1 MPMSRKNTLL
11 TLAILLGGAIM
22 GALGG
27 AYLALTHD
35 LPQIR
40 SLENFQP
47 ESVTRVYSSDNVLLS
62 ELFVAKRHP
71 VSIRSMPE
79 YLIQAI
85 ITTEDRKFY
94 RHSGVDLKGVARAII
109 KDVMAGEFVEGAS
122 TITQQLA
129 KTLFLTPRKTLIRKL
144 KEAMLAFQLERRY
157 TKDEILELYL
167 NQIYFGSGAYGV
179 EAAARI
185 YFGKPVS
192 TLTIDECAL
201 IAAMPRSPSR
211 YSPRVNP
218 DLAVKRRNIVLKLMH
233 SVGHLT
239 DQQYLAAVRTE
250 LMLAPGQSNTAKAPY
265 FVAYVKQ
272 LLERE
277 IGATRLYKD
286 GLVIRTTLNYGL
298 QAAAEKAVSDGLTS
312 LQIRMLE
319 NEVVMPAPQAAL
331 IAISVQNGQI
341 LAMVGGRDFGESPF
355 NRATAAMRQP
365 GSAFKP
371 FVFGCAIENGYPQ
384 NMLILD
390 SPVVYAGAEKNEQ
403 WQPQNFS
410 RGYEG
415 EITLRRALA
424 VSQNIPAVRLAEKLG
439 PQAVIT
445 FSRRLGISAPLT
457 SDLSLAL
464 GSSEVSLIELVKAY
478 AIFANRGQQVNP
490 VAISE
495 IVDRHGRVLWQP
507 ERSRKIAMSPASAAI
522 LTNMLT
528 AVIKEGTGSA
538 ASVLNRPLAGKT
550 GTTNK
555 TRDALFIG
563 YSPSI
568 SAGVWVGQ
576 DSGASLG
583 KGETGARAA
592 LPIWMDFMNAALDQA
607 SLEQFDI
614 PETVVFRYIDPIKGT
629 YLNEKHPHAVA
640 ALFKK
645 K

>member
-1 MPMSRKNTLL
+1 MSRKSTLL
-11 TLAILLGGAIM
+11 TIAILLAGAVM

-40 SLENFQP
+40 SLESFQP
-47 ESVTRVYSSDNVLLS
+47 ESVTRVYSSDNVLLT

-71 VSIRSMPE
+71 VSIHSMPAS
-79 YLIQAI
+79 LIEAI

-109 KDVMAGEFVEGAS
+109 KDIMAGEFVEGAS

-144 KEAMLAFQLERRY
+144 KEAVLAFQMERRY

-192 TLTIDECAL
+192 ELVIEESAL

-218 DLAVKRRNIVLKLMH
+218 ALAVKRRNIVLKLMH
-233 SVGHLT
+233 SVGQLT
-239 DQQYLAAVRTE
+239 DQQYLTAVRSD
-250 LMLAPGQSNTAKAPY
+250 LNLAPGRENDAKAPY
-265 FVAYVKQ
+265 FVAHVKQ
-272 LLERE
+272 FLERE

-286 GLVIRTTLNYGL
+286 GLVIRTTLNYRL
-298 QAAAEKAVSDGLTS
+298 QTAAENAISDGLAS
-312 LQIRMLE
+312 LLPRMQQNQLSA
-319 NEVVMPAPQAAL
+319 PDPQAAL
-331 IAISVQNGQI
+331 IATSVSGGEI
-341 LAMVGGRDFGESPF
+341 LAMVGGRDFNESPF
-355 NRATAAMRQP
+355 NRSTNALRQP

-390 SPVVYAGAEKNEQ
+390 SPVVYRGAEAGKH

-410 RGYEG
+410 RGFEG

-445 FSRRLGISAPLT
+445 FSRRMGITSPL
-457 SDLSLAL
+457 SEDLSLAL
-464 GSSEVSLIELVKAY
+464 GSSEVTLIELVNAY
-478 AIFANRGQQVNP
+478 AIFANRGQQVSSI
-490 VAISE
+490 AIRE
-495 IVDRHGRVLWQP
+495 ILDRNGRIIWQP
-507 ERSRKIAMSPASAAI
+507 ERRRQLAMSPASAAI
-522 LTNMLT
+522 ITNMLS
-528 AVIKEGTGSA
+528 AVINEGTGSA
-538 ASVLNRPLAGKT
+538 AAALNRQLAGKT
-550 GTTNK
+550 GTTNN

-563 YSPSI
+563 YSPSV

-576 DSGASLG
+576 DSGATLG

-592 LPIWMDFMNAALDQA
+592 LPIWINFMKAALDPSA
-607 SLEQFDI
+607 PDRFDI
-614 PETVVFRYIDPIKGT
+614 PETVVARAIEPVRGSFLSED
-629 YLNEKHPHAVA
+629 HPTAVI

>member
-1 MPMSRKNTLL
+1 MSKKSILL
-11 TLAILLGGAIM
+11 TIVILLGGAMM

-40 SLENFQP
+40 SLEDFQP
-47 ESVTRVYSSDNVLLS
+47 ESVTRVYSDDNVLLT

-71 VSIRSMPE
+71 VSIGSMPAS
-79 YLIQAI
+79 LIDAI

-94 RHSGVDLKGVARAII
+94 RHSGVDLKGVARAIV
-109 KDVMAGEFVEGAS
+109 KDIMAGEFVEGAS

-144 KEAMLAFQLERRY
+144 REALLAFHLERRY

-185 YFGKPVS
+185 YFDKPVS
-192 TLTIDECAL
+192 NLTLEESAL

-218 DLAVKRRNIVLKLMH
+218 VLALKRRNIVLKLMR
-233 SVGHLT
+233 SVGKLD
-239 DQQYLAAVRTE
+239 DQQYLAAVHSD
-250 LMLAPGQSNTAKAPY
+250 LKLAPGKGNDAKAPY

-286 GLVIRTTLNYGL
+286 GLMIHTTLNYRL
-298 QAAAEKAVSDGLTS
+298 QTVAEKAVSKGLTS
-312 LQIRMLE
+312 LRLRMQQ
-319 NEVVMPAPQAAL
+319 NELAEPDPQAAL
-331 IAISVQNGQI
+331 VATSVSDGKI
-341 LAMVGGRDFGESPF
+341 LAMVGGRDFSESPF
-355 NRATAAMRQP
+355 NRATSAMRQP

-371 FVFGCAIENGYPQ
+371 FVFGCAIENGFPQ

-390 SPVVYAGAEKNEQ
+390 SPVVYKGAKEGDH

-424 VSQNIPAVRLAEKLG
+424 ISQNIPAVRLAEKLG

-445 FSRRLGISAPLT
+445 FSRRLGITSPLVN
-457 SDLSLAL
+457 DLSLAL
-464 GSSEVSLIELVKAY
+464 GSSEVTLIELVNAY
-478 AIFANRGQQVNP
+478 GIFANRGQQASSI
-490 VAISE
+490 AISE
-495 IVDRHGRVLWQP
+495 ILDRHGRIIWQP
-507 ERSRKIAMSPASAAI
+507 ERRHQLSMSPASAAI
-522 LTNMLT
+522 VTNMLS
-528 AVIKEGTGSA
+528 AVIHEGTGSA
-538 ASVLNRPLAGKT
+538 AADLNRQLAGKT
-550 GTTNK
+550 GTTND

-563 YSPSI
+563 YSPSVA
-568 SAGVWVGQ
+568 AGVWVGQ

-583 KGETGARAA
+583 KGETGSVAA
-592 LPIWMDFMNAALDQA
+592 LPIWIEFMRAALDQ
-607 SLEQFDI
+607 SSSGHFDV
-614 PETVVFRYIDPIKGT
+614 PETVVSRKIEPVKGMIVSEN
-629 YLNEKHPHAVA
+629 YPGAVV
-640 ALFKK
+640 ALFRKK
-645 K
+645 

>member
-1 MPMSRKNTLL
+1 MSKKNTLV
-11 TLAILLGGAIM
+11 AVVILLGGALL

-47 ESVTRVYSSDNVLLS
+47 ESVTRLYSSDNILLS
-62 ELFVAKRHP
+62 ELFTAKRHP
-71 VSIRSMPE
+71 VSITSMPKH
-79 YLIQAI
+79 LIDAV

-94 RHSGVDLKGVARAII
+94 RHSGVDIKGVARAVI
-109 KDVMAGEFVEGAS
+109 KDIMARDFVEGAS

-129 KTLFLTPRKTLIRKL
+129 KTLFLTPRKSLIRKL
-144 KEAMLAFQLERRY
+144 KEALLAFQLERRY

-185 YFGKPVS
+185 YFDKPVS
-192 TLTIDECAL
+192 ELSIEECAL

-218 DLAVKRRNIVLKLMH
+218 DLALKRRNIVLKLMH
-233 SVGHLT
+233 TVGQLT
-239 DQQYLAAVRTE
+239 DRQYLSAVRKD
-250 LMLAPGQSNTAKAPY
+250 LRLAPGPEDNAKAPY

-272 LLERE
+272 MLERE
-277 IGATRLYKD
+277 IGASRLYKD
-286 GLVIRTTLNYGL
+286 GLVIRTTLNFRL
-298 QAAAEKAVSDGLTS
+298 QTAAEKAVSEGLMS
-312 LQIRMLE
+312 LQMRMRQ
-319 NEVVMPAPQAAL
+319 NEIPAPSPQAAL
-331 IAISVQNGQI
+331 LAVSVSDGEV
-341 LAMVGGRDFGESPF
+341 LAMVGGRDYGESPF
-355 NRATAAMRQP
+355 NRATSALRQP

-390 SPVVYAGAEKNEQ
+390 SPVAYKGAGVGEQ

-410 RGYEG
+410 RGYMG

-424 VSQNIPAVRLAEKLG
+424 MSQNIPAVRLTEKLG

-445 FSRRLGISAPLT
+445 FSRRLGISSPLT
-457 SDLSLAL
+457 TDLSLAL
-464 GSSEVSLIELVKAY
+464 GSSEVSLIELVSAY
-478 AIFANRGQQVNP
+478 AVFANRGQRVSP

-495 IVDRHGRVLWQP
+495 IADRHGRIIWQP
-507 ERSRKIAMSPASAAI
+507 KRRRQIAMSPASAAI
-522 LTNMLT
+522 VTDMLS
-528 AVIKEGTGSA
+528 AVVTEGTGKA
-538 ASVLNRPLAGKT
+538 AAGIGRPIAGKT
-550 GTTNK
+550 GTTNN
-555 TRDALFIG
+555 TRDALFVG
-563 YSPSI
+563 YSPTI
-568 SAGVWVGQ
+568 AAGVWVGQ

-583 KGETGARAA
+583 AGETGARAA
-592 LPIWMDFMNAALDQA
+592 LPIWINFMKNALDQVPA
-607 SLEQFDI
+607 GRFEI
-614 PETVVFRYIDPIKGT
+614 PDTVAVKSIDPVKGT
-629 YLNEKHPHAVA
+629 PLSAVHPDAVE

-645 K
+645 SP